1 MSYFYYR
8 YNVLTYNNNNINNRF
23 KHSYIINRTLE
34 IWRIKE
40 EGRNKKKQNENRN
53 KTKLSTLKTLILKFT
68 TLSLFFSLIYPIRNN
83 KIIITK

>member
-40 EGRNKKKQNENRN
+40 EGRNKKK
-53 KTKLSTLKTLILKFT
+53 TKWKQKQ
-68 TLSLFFSLIYPIRNN
+68 N
-83 KIIITK
+83 KIINIKNFNSQVHYSFSFFLSNISNSQQ